1 MGILS
6 QQNILGDPALGEITR
21 PGSDTSAAA
30 YAFQAPMIYQ
40 MEEGNIVN
48 PKFMTPSS
56 YSFDKSMGTV
66 TKSDAS
72 GAYTGVD
79 GESITFAQAQTQYGP
94 PVGNKL
100 ADSQGTNLTS
110 AAAVL
115 AGKSDPIESVSTLSS
130 ENQLESMRNKTV
142 TPGTGV
148 AVASGGVPRGYGAD
162 HKYQDVNKSDW
173 MGDMP
178 ANDAMKDTSAEGMGH
193 GSQASET
200 QADNINMSPGGETS
214 QPAQTENP
222 MYALMGIAPPGVGTG
237 TNPQAD
243 RGATGFPP
251 EGDLKSKGPGR
262 DQSGRLT

>member
-79 GESITFAQAQTQYGP
+79 GESITFAQA
-94 PVGNKL
+94 
-100 ADSQGTNLTS
+100 
-110 AAAVL
+110 
-115 AGKSDPIESVSTLSS
+115 
-130 ENQLESMRNKTV
+130 
-142 TPGTGV
+142 
-148 AVASGGVPRGYGAD
+148 
-162 HKYQDVNKSDW
+162 
-173 MGDMP
+173 
-178 ANDAMKDTSAEGMGH
+178 
-193 GSQASET
+193 
-200 QADNINMSPGGETS
+200 
-214 QPAQTENP
+214 
-222 MYALMGIAPPGVGTG
+222 
-237 TNPQAD
+237 
-243 RGATGFPP
+243 
-251 EGDLKSKGPGR
+251 
-262 DQSGRLT
+262 